1 MSVGTE
7 GLMDGQTRNSHPHPF
22 SLPLPSYILS
32 KEVKPI
38 HLSSLRSHTIYV
50 IFHLYWLKVIYLD
63 ALSCFCMCICWIL
76 NKTGNVRITHH
87 WDAFLQPLLQW
98 KCNKYFIF

>member
-22 SLPLPSYILS
+22 SVPLPSCILS

-38 HLSSLRSHTIYV
+38 HLSSLWSHTIYV
-50 IFHLYWLKVIYLD
+50 TYFPHILADGNIPWS
-63 ALSCFCMCICWIL
+63 LSCFCMCICWIL
-76 NKTGNVRITHH
+76 NKTGNVRIT
-87 WDAFLQPLLQW
+87 
-98 KCNKYFIF
+98 